1 MRFLKSYAIAFLIAL
16 GIAAWMVTG
25 TLIEGGQGPGQ
36 GERPLVD
43 VVDGDDGPLRGF
55 LEAIGVISPAE
66 EEEATDVVALARTEP
81 EAAMNVRVVTSQA
94 EDMPLVVSLR
104 GRTQANATIAARAET
119 SGIVRQVHVTKGQR
133 VSEGDLLCTLN
144 QGTRQAQLSTA
155 EAALEQARADLE
167 SNQAL
172 RERGVAP
179 ANTAR
184 QFEVALL
191 SAQANYDEALTEF
204 ERTEI
209 HAEVSGI
216 VQDPLITV
224 GSSLSAGS
232 ECATI
237 VQLDPMVFIGEVAEA
252 RVGMIDVGEEAMIT
266 TVTGQETAGRVRF
279 VSATANQASRTFGI
293 EIEVPNADNAIRDGI
308 TAEAHIQVGSERAHL
323 LPQSVLTLDS
333 DGVLG
338 VRTIEEGN
346 IVAFHPIEILRDTR
360 DGVWLTGLP
369 DTAEVITLG
378 QEYVQSG
385 QTVRVTRGDEA

>member
-1 MRFLKSYAIAFLIAL
+1 MRFLKSYGIAFLIVL
-16 GIAAWMVTG
+16 GIATWMITG
-25 TLIEGGQGPGQ
+25 TLVEGGRGPGQ
-36 GERPLVD
+36 GERPMID
-43 VVDGDDGPLRGF
+43 VVDGDGGPLRGF
-55 LEAIGVISPAE
+55 LEAVGIISSDE
-66 EEEATDVVALARTEP
+66 EEQTSEAVALAQTEP
-81 EAAMNVRVVTSQA
+81 EPVMNVRVVTSNA
-94 EDMPLVVSLR
+94 EDMPLIISLR
-104 GRTQANATIAARAET
+104 GRTQANAVVAARAET
-119 SGIVRQVHVTKGQR
+119 SGIVRQVHVTKGEF
-133 VSEGDLLCTLN
+133 VNEGDLLCTLN

-167 SNQAL
+167 NNRAL

-216 VQDPLITV
+216 IEDPLVTV
-224 GSSLSAGS
+224 GSLLSAGS

-252 RVGMIDVGEEAMIT
+252 RVGLLDVGEDAMIT
-266 TVTGQETAGRVRF
+266 TVTGQEAVGRVRF

-293 EIEVPNADNAIRDGI
+293 EIEIPNADSAIRDGI
-308 TAEAHIQVGSERAHL
+308 TAEAFIQVGSEQAHL
-323 LPQSVLTLDS
+323 LPQSALTLDS

-338 VRTIEEGN
+338 IRTVEEGN

-385 QTVRVTRGDEA
+385 QTVRVSRGDEA